1 MNHLKPHI
9 VIAGRFFV
17 FLFILSNAGFT
28 TVLEHCTMQSESC
41 CDSPACAMS
50 CDRSSSANDGLSLDN
65 GCHSLAIVGGRAS
78 NDGVSEKDTRDDV
91 SKFTGLLPISLSAE
105 ALSYRDPSFI
115 TTVDANRPTFYLHP
129 RKYLLHKALLN

>member
-41 CDSPACAMS
+41 CDSQACAMS
-50 CDRSSSANDGLSLDN
+50 CDRSSSANDGLSMNN

-78 NDGVSEKDTRDDV
+78 NDGVSEKDTQEV
-91 SKFTGLLPISLSAE
+91 ASSFTALLSISLSGNAS
-105 ALSYRDPSFI
+105 LYTDPSFI
-115 TTVDANRPTFYLHP
+115 VTVDGSQPTFCLHP
-129 RKYLLHKALLN
+129 RKYLLHKAFLN